1 MVMNDT
7 PNIFDVDGNE
17 EFQERVIDGSHQQPV
32 LVDIGADWC
41 SPCLALDPVLNRVI
55 SEYRGRVVLAKID
68 ADENMKI
75 AGHYRVRGF
84 PTVILFI
91 EGEEVD
97 RFHSNKPLHVVR
109 EFIERNITRHASD

>member
-1 MVMNDT
+1 MNGS
-7 PNIFDVDGNE
+7 PYIFDIDGRE
-17 EFQERVIDGSHQQPV
+17 EFQEGVIDGSHQQPV

-41 SPCLALDPVLNRVI
+41 GPCLALDPVLERVI
-55 SEYRGRVVLAKID
+55 PEYQGRVVLAKIN

-91 EGEEVD
+91 DGEEVD
-97 RFHSNKPLHVVR
+97 RFHSTKPLHVVR
-109 EFIERNITRHASD
+109 EFIDRNITPPAPD

>member
-1 MVMNDT
+1 MSSS
-7 PNIFDVDGNE
+7 PYIFDVDGKK
-17 EFQERVIDGSHQQPV
+17 EFQERVIDASHQQPV

-41 SPCLALDPVLNRVI
+41 GPCLALDPVLEKVI
-55 SEYRGRVVLAKID
+55 PEYQGRVVLVKID

-91 EGEEVD
+91 NGEEVD
-97 RFHSNKPLHVVR
+97 RFHSAKPFHVVR
-109 EFIERNITRHASD
+109 DFIDRNIAPTPPDQE